1 MKRVVIFLSLA
12 IFSYADVA
20 SDAIMCDYYG
30 CLEKY
35 DTLLTK
41 LCNSGNKEAC
51 NTLSKLYC
59 RIYDSSNGDYYAC
72 KAGISEM
79 CHSDS
84 ETTDSNKSS
93 ETKDSINDS
102 ISNSTNNEIN
112 TEKETQTCITE
123 EERIQ
128 GCMYKEIYSYNGS
141 YELIPYKNGKK
152 EGEAKSYYAS
162 GNIMGER
169 TYKNDEI
176 EGISKGYYEN
186 GKLQWEAPYKNGKK
200 EGIEKDY
207 YENGNIKHKHH
218 IKMVI

>member
-20 SDAIMCDYYG
+20 SDAIMCDYG
-30 CLEKY
+30 ESCLKRY

-41 LCNSGNKEAC
+41 LCDNGNKEAC
-51 NTLSKLYC
+51 NTLSKLYYN
-59 RIYDSSNGDYYAC
+59 IHDSSNGDYYAC
-72 KAGISEM
+72 KAGVSEM

-84 ETTDSNKSS
+84 ETTDSNKSG

-123 EERIQ
+123 EERMQ

-152 EGEAKSYYAS
+152 EG
-162 GNIMGER
+162 
-169 TYKNDEI
+169 
-176 EGISKGYYEN
+176 
-186 GKLQWEAPYKNGKK
+186 
-200 EGIEKDY
+200 IEKDY
-207 YENGNIKHKHH
+207 YENGNIKTQTPYKNGNMN
-218 IKMVI
+218 IDGIYKRYY